1 MAIEMPKILTCDMT
15 NCAYNK
21 NSECHAMAITV
32 GGTHPICDTFLDVP
46 KKGGVSDMIGGV
58 GACKEDECKFNQLL
72 ECTAAGIRVGM
83 HSDHADCKTFA
94 AR

>member
-1 MAIEMPKILTCDMT
+1 
-15 NCAYNK
+15 
-21 NSECHAMAITV
+21 MAITV
-32 GGTHPICDTFLDVP
+32 GGAHPICDTFLNVP
-46 KKGGVSDMIGGV
+46 QKGGVSDMIGGV

-72 ECTAAGIRVGM
+72 ECTAAGIKVGM